1 MTDDRIRELFV
12 YCIEAY
18 NSGQEE
24 IALTIYPARLT
35 GDNYSGL
42 IADYKKDKDKLSLWA
57 DLKKSYDQFIRT
69 RVQPKVKFLPDGT
82 HELK

>member
-18 NSGQEE
+18 NSGQQV
-24 IALTIYPARLT
+24 IDMTIYPARLT
-35 GDNYSGL
+35 DKNYSGL
-42 IADYKKDKDKLSLWA
+42 ISDYKKDKDKLSLWG
-57 DLKKSYDQFIRT
+57 DLKNSYDLFNRT
-69 RVQPKVKFLPDGT
+69 KVLPKVKFLPDGS